1 MATPAD
7 EVILICLPCRNDVM
21 RAILAVVQATAI
33 PKAPPS
39 SAAAVAQALYATS
52 FTLSQRHARDLF
64 QLLHEME
71 LSVTQYKM
79 LHLLSQQADEELSVK
94 ALGDKLALS
103 LPTASRAVED
113 LHRRGYAERRECPE
127 DRRVKRVRIADAGR
141 RALNELHA
149 RNIAA
154 LTEFIATLTTTERR
168 DLAAALAPVLARLE
182 VRPTPEG
189 PRP

>member
-1 MATPAD
+1 
-7 EVILICLPCRNDVM
+7 
-21 RAILAVVQATAI
+21 VQATSTSLK
-33 PKAPPS
+33 PQTS
-39 SAAAVAQALYATS
+39 SAAAVAQALYAAS

-64 QLLHEME
+64 QLLNEME

-113 LHRRGYAERRECPE
+113 LHQRGYAERRECPE

-141 RALNELHA
+141 RALAELHA

-154 LTEFIATLTTTERR
+154 LTQFIATLTTNERR

-182 VRPTPEG
+182 VKPTPEG